1 MSRAINLNSAEL
13 RTRDATASRLYAAT
27 KPTNLVQPATYT
39 NAAMRELLK
48 APVMQSPRADAG
60 QHFEHASLGLGAQ
73 IVRAV

>member
-1 MSRAINLNSAEL
+1 MSRGVKQAAI
-13 RTRDATASRLYAAT
+13 DSRLQKAYTAT

>member
-1 MSRAINLNSAEL
+1 MSRGVKQAVI
-13 RTRDATASRLYAAT
+13 DARLQTAYAAT

-39 NAAMRELLK
+39 NAAMREPLK

-73 IVRAV
+73 IDVIERN